1 LSLVDWGVGLEK
13 VLVTGATG
21 FIGLH
26 CIQQL
31 LNRGYSVNGTV
42 RSLDRKDEV
51 IASLLSH
58 NTRTENL
65 SLFEV
70 DLNSDSGWNAAITD
84 CNYVL
89 HVASPFV
96 LTDENEEFFVKPAV
110 DGVLRALKFSSAHN
124 VKKVVL
130 TSSFAAI
137 HESRDEMQES
147 FSETDWSNPNKP
159 GISFYA
165 KSKTM
170 AELAAW
176 NFMETQSPAF
186 GLTVINPVL
195 VMGPS
200 LSKDIG
206 TSNSVVQNMISGSVP
221 GTAKIHIGIVDV
233 RDVASAHILA
243 MENRAS
249 DGERIIVSE
258 KELWIHEVAVILRD
272 AGFNKTPKL
281 VFPKWLMKIVAF
293 FRKDLALMIPMIGR
307 RRDVSSVKAK
317 DLLGW
322 KPIKAEVS
330 IIDTA
335 EQLRDL
341 GLL

>member
-1 LSLVDWGVGLEK
+1 VEK

-26 CIQQL
+26 CIKQL
-31 LNRGYSVNGTV
+31 LDRGYSVNGTL
-42 RSLDRKDEV
+42 RSLDRQAEV
-51 IASLLSH
+51 IDTLERN
-58 NTRTENL
+58 NTPTRHL

-70 DLNSDSGWNAAITD
+70 DLNRDSGWNSAIRD

-96 LTDENEEFFVKPAV
+96 LTDEDEDFFVKPAV
-110 DGVLRALKFSSAHN
+110 EGVQRALKFSKKHN
-124 VKKVVL
+124 VKKVIL

-137 HESRDEMQES
+137 HETLNDRQES
-147 FSETDWSNPNKP
+147 FNEEDWSNPNKP

-176 NFMETQSPAF
+176 EFMEMENPDFSLA
-186 GLTVINPVL
+186 VINPVL

-200 LSKDIG
+200 LSKDVG
-206 TSNSVVQNMISGSVP
+206 TSNSLVKNMINGSVP
-221 GTAKIHIGIVDV
+221 GTPRIHIGIVDV

-243 MENRAS
+243 IESSGAN
-249 DGERIIVSE
+249 GERIIVSE
-258 KELWIHEVAVILRD
+258 KELWVHEVAAILRD
-272 AGFNKTPKL
+272 AGFNKTPKV
-281 VFPKWLMKIVAF
+281 VFPKWLMKIVAL
-293 FRKDLALMIPMIGR
+293 FRKDLALMIPMIGK
-307 RRDVSSVKAK
+307 RRDVSSSKARE
-317 DLLGW
+317 LLGW
-322 KPIKAEVS
+322 KPIKAELS

-335 EQLRDL
+335 QQLKDF

>member
-1 LSLVDWGVGLEK
+1 MEK

-26 CIQQL
+26 CIKQL
-31 LNRGYSVNGTV
+31 LDRGYSVNGTL
-42 RSLDRKDEV
+42 RSQDRQAEVLD
-51 IASLLSH
+51 SLERN
-58 NTRTENL
+58 NTPTRHL

-70 DLNSDSGWNAAITD
+70 DLNRDSGWDSAIRD

-96 LTDENEEFFVKPAV
+96 LTDEDEDFFVKPAV
-110 DGVLRALKFSSAHN
+110 EGVQRALKFSKKHN
-124 VKKVVL
+124 VKKVIL

-137 HESRDEMQES
+137 HETLNDRQEC
-147 FSETDWSNPNKP
+147 FNEEDWSNPNKP

-176 NFMETQSPAF
+176 EFMEMENPDFSLA
-186 GLTVINPVL
+186 VINPVL

-200 LSKDIG
+200 LSKDVG
-206 TSNSVVQNMISGSVP
+206 TSNSLVKNMINGSVP
-221 GTAKIHIGIVDV
+221 GTPKIHIGIVDV

-243 MENRAS
+243 MESSSA

-258 KELWIHEVAVILRD
+258 KELWVHEVAAILRD
-272 AGFNKTPKL
+272 AGFNKTPK
-281 VFPKWLMKIVAF
+281 VEFPKWLMKVVAL
-293 FRKDLALMIPMIGR
+293 FRKDLALMVPMIGK
-307 RRDVSSVKAK
+307 RRDVSSSKARE
-317 DLLGW
+317 LLGW
-322 KPIKAEVS
+322 KPMKAELS

-335 EQLRDL
+335 QQLKDFDL
-341 GLL
+341 L

>member
-1 LSLVDWGVGLEK
+1 MEK

-26 CIQQL
+26 CIKQL
-31 LNRGYSVNGTV
+31 LDRGYSVNGTL
-42 RSLDRKDEV
+42 RSQDRQTEV
-51 IASLLSH
+51 VDSLERN
-58 NTRTENL
+58 NTPTRHL

-70 DLNSDSGWNAAITD
+70 DLNRDSGWDSAIRD

-96 LTDENEEFFVKPAV
+96 LTDEDEDFFVKPAV
-110 DGVLRALKFSSAHN
+110 EGVQRALKFSKKHN
-124 VKKVVL
+124 VKKVIL

-137 HESRDEMQES
+137 HETLNNRQES
-147 FSETDWSNPNKP
+147 FDEEDWSNPNKP

-176 NFMETQSPAF
+176 EFMEMENPDFS
-186 GLTVINPVL
+186 LTVINPVL

-200 LSKDIG
+200 LSKDVG
-206 TSNSVVQNMISGSVP
+206 TSNSLVKNMINGSVP
-221 GTAKIHIGIVDV
+221 GTPKIHIGIVDV

-243 MENRAS
+243 MESSGAN
-249 DGERIIVSE
+249 GERIIVSE
-258 KELWIHEVAVILRD
+258 KELWVHEVAAILRD
-272 AGFNKTPKL
+272 AGFNKTPKV
-281 VFPKWLMKIVAF
+281 VFPKWLMKIVAL
-293 FRKDLALMIPMIGR
+293 FRKDLALMIPMIGK
-307 RRDVSSVKAK
+307 RRDVSSSKARE
-317 DLLGW
+317 LLGW
-322 KPIKAEVS
+322 KPMKAELS

-335 EQLRDL
+335 QQLKDFDL
-341 GLL
+341 L

>member
-1 LSLVDWGVGLEK
+1 MEK

-26 CIQQL
+26 CIKQL
-31 LNRGYSVNGTV
+31 LDRGYSVNGTL
-42 RSLDRKDEV
+42 RSQDRQAEVLD
-51 IASLLSH
+51 SLERN
-58 NTRTENL
+58 NTPTRHL

-70 DLNSDSGWNAAITD
+70 DLNRDSGWDSAIRD

-96 LTDENEEFFVKPAV
+96 LTDEDEDFFVKPAV
-110 DGVLRALKFSSAHN
+110 EGVQRALKFSKKHN
-124 VKKVVL
+124 VKKVIL

-137 HESRDEMQES
+137 HETLNDRQES
-147 FSETDWSNPNKP
+147 FDEEDWSNPNKP

-176 NFMETQSPAF
+176 EFMEMENPDFS
-186 GLTVINPVL
+186 LTVINPVL

-200 LSKDIG
+200 LSKDVG
-206 TSNSVVQNMISGSVP
+206 TSNSLVKNMINGSVP
-221 GTAKIHIGIVDV
+221 GTPKIHIGIVDV

-243 MENRAS
+243 MESSGA

-258 KELWIHEVAVILRD
+258 KELWVHEVAAILRD
-272 AGFNKTPKL
+272 AGFNKTPK
-281 VFPKWLMKIVAF
+281 VEFPKWLMKVVAL
-293 FRKDLALMIPMIGR
+293 FRKDLALMVPMIGK
-307 RRDVSSVKAK
+307 RRDVSSSKARE
-317 DLLGW
+317 LLGW
-322 KPIKAEVS
+322 KPMKAELS

-335 EQLRDL
+335 QQLKDFDL
-341 GLL
+341 L

>member
-1 LSLVDWGVGLEK
+1 MEK

-26 CIQQL
+26 CIKQL
-31 LNRGYSVNGTV
+31 LDRGYSVNGTL
-42 RSLDRKDEV
+42 RSQDRQTEV
-51 IASLLSH
+51 VDSLERN
-58 NTRTENL
+58 NTPTRHL

-70 DLNSDSGWNAAITD
+70 DLNRDSGWDSAIRD

-96 LTDENEEFFVKPAV
+96 LTDEDEDFFVKPAV
-110 DGVLRALKFSSAHN
+110 EGVQRALKFSKKHN
-124 VKKVVL
+124 VKKVIL

-137 HESRDEMQES
+137 HETLNDRQEC
-147 FSETDWSNPNKP
+147 FNEEDWSNPNKP

-176 NFMETQSPAF
+176 EFMEMENPDFSLA
-186 GLTVINPVL
+186 VINPVL

-200 LSKDIG
+200 LSKDVG
-206 TSNSVVQNMISGSVP
+206 TSNSLVKNMINGSVP
-221 GTAKIHIGIVDV
+221 GTPKIHIGIVDV

-243 MENRAS
+243 MESSSA

-258 KELWIHEVAVILRD
+258 KELWVHEVAAILRD
-272 AGFNKTPKL
+272 AGFNKTPKV
-281 VFPKWLMKIVAF
+281 VFPKWLMKIVAL
-293 FRKDLALMIPMIGR
+293 FRKDLALMIPMIGK
-307 RRDVSSVKAK
+307 RRDVSSSKARE
-317 DLLGW
+317 LLGW
-322 KPIKAEVS
+322 KPMKAELS

-335 EQLRDL
+335 QQLKDFDL
-341 GLL
+341 L

>member
-1 LSLVDWGVGLEK
+1 MEK

-26 CIQQL
+26 CIKQL
-31 LNRGYSVNGTV
+31 LDRGYSVNGTL
-42 RSLDRKDEV
+42 RSQDRQAEVLD
-51 IASLLSH
+51 SLERN
-58 NTRTENL
+58 NTPTRHL

-70 DLNSDSGWNAAITD
+70 DLNRDSGWDSAIRD

-96 LTDENEEFFVKPAV
+96 LTDEDEDFFVKPAV
-110 DGVLRALKFSSAHN
+110 EGVQRALKFSKKHN
-124 VKKVVL
+124 VKKVIL

-137 HESRDEMQES
+137 HETLNDRQES
-147 FSETDWSNPNKP
+147 FNEEDWSNPNKP

-176 NFMETQSPAF
+176 EFMEMENPDFSLA
-186 GLTVINPVL
+186 VINPVL

-200 LSKDIG
+200 LTKDIG
-206 TSNSVVQNMISGSVP
+206 TSNSLVKNMINGSVP
-221 GTAKIHIGIVDV
+221 GTPKIHIGIVDV

-243 MENRAS
+243 MESSGAN
-249 DGERIIVSE
+249 GERIIVSE
-258 KELWIHEVAVILRD
+258 KELWVHEVAAILRD
-272 AGFNKTPKL
+272 AGFNKTPKV
-281 VFPKWLMKIVAF
+281 VFPKWLMKIVAL
-293 FRKDLALMIPMIGR
+293 FRKDLALMIPMIGK
-307 RRDVSSVKAK
+307 RRDVSSSKARE
-317 DLLGW
+317 LLGW
-322 KPIKAEVS
+322 KPIKAELS

-335 EQLRDL
+335 QQLKDF

>member
-1 LSLVDWGVGLEK
+1 MEK

-26 CIQQL
+26 CIKQL
-31 LNRGYSVNGTV
+31 LDRGYSVNGTL
-42 RSLDRKDEV
+42 RSQDRQTEV
-51 IASLLSH
+51 VDSLERN
-58 NTRTENL
+58 NTPTRHL

-70 DLNSDSGWNAAITD
+70 DLNRDSGWDSAIRD

-96 LTDENEEFFVKPAV
+96 LTDEDEDFFVKPAV
-110 DGVLRALKFSSAHN
+110 EGVQRALKFSKKHN
-124 VKKVVL
+124 VKKVIL

-137 HESRDEMQES
+137 HETLNDRQES
-147 FSETDWSNPNKP
+147 FNEEDWSNPNKP

-176 NFMETQSPAF
+176 EFMEMENPDFSLA
-186 GLTVINPVL
+186 VINPVL

-200 LSKDIG
+200 LTKDIG
-206 TSNSVVQNMISGSVP
+206 TSNSLVKNMINGSVP
-221 GTAKIHIGIVDV
+221 GTPKIHIGIVDV

-243 MENRAS
+243 MESSGAN
-249 DGERIIVSE
+249 GERIIVSE
-258 KELWIHEVAVILRD
+258 KELWVHEVAAILRD
-272 AGFNKTPKL
+272 AGFNKTPKV
-281 VFPKWLMKIVAF
+281 VFPKWLMKIVAL
-293 FRKDLALMIPMIGR
+293 FRQDLALMIPMIGK
-307 RRDVSSVKAK
+307 RRDVSSSKARE
-317 DLLGW
+317 LLGW
-322 KPIKAEVS
+322 KPMKAELS

-335 EQLRDL
+335 QQLKDFDL
-341 GLL
+341 L

>member
-1 LSLVDWGVGLEK
+1 MEK

-26 CIQQL
+26 CIKQL
-31 LNRGYSVNGTV
+31 LDRGYSVNGTL
-42 RSLDRKDEV
+42 RSQDRQAEVLD
-51 IASLLSH
+51 SLERN
-58 NTRTENL
+58 NTPTRHL

-70 DLNSDSGWNAAITD
+70 DLNRDSGWDSAIRD

-96 LTDENEEFFVKPAV
+96 LTDEDEDFFVKPAV
-110 DGVLRALKFSSAHN
+110 EGVQRALKFSKKHN
-124 VKKVVL
+124 VKKVIL

-137 HESRDEMQES
+137 HETLNDRQECFDEE
-147 FSETDWSNPNKP
+147 DWSNPNKP

-176 NFMETQSPAF
+176 EFMEMENPDFSLA
-186 GLTVINPVL
+186 VINPVL

-200 LSKDIG
+200 LSKDVG
-206 TSNSVVQNMISGSVP
+206 TSNSLVKNMINGSVP
-221 GTAKIHIGIVDV
+221 GTPKIHIGIVDV

-243 MENRAS
+243 MESSGAN
-249 DGERIIVSE
+249 GERIIVSE
-258 KELWIHEVAVILRD
+258 KELWVHEVAAILRD
-272 AGFNKTPKL
+272 AGFNKTPKV
-281 VFPKWLMKIVAF
+281 VFPKWLMKIVAL
-293 FRKDLALMIPMIGR
+293 FRKDLALMIPMIGK
-307 RRDVSSVKAK
+307 RRDVSSSKARE
-317 DLLGW
+317 LLGW
-322 KPIKAEVS
+322 KPIKAELS

-335 EQLRDL
+335 QQLKDF

>member
-1 LSLVDWGVGLEK
+1 MEK

-26 CIQQL
+26 CIKQL
-31 LNRGYSVNGTV
+31 LDRGYSVNGTL
-42 RSLDRKDEV
+42 RSQDRQAEVLD
-51 IASLLSH
+51 SLERN
-58 NTRTENL
+58 NTPTRHL

-70 DLNSDSGWNAAITD
+70 DLNRDSGWDSAIRD

-96 LTDENEEFFVKPAV
+96 LTDEDEDFFVKPAV
-110 DGVLRALKFSSAHN
+110 EGVQRALKFSKKHN
-124 VKKVVL
+124 VKKVIL

-137 HESRDEMQES
+137 HETLNDRQES
-147 FSETDWSNPNKP
+147 FDEEDWSNPNKP

-176 NFMETQSPAF
+176 EFMEMENPDFSLA
-186 GLTVINPVL
+186 VINPVL

-200 LSKDIG
+200 LSKDVG
-206 TSNSVVQNMISGSVP
+206 TSNSLVKNMINGSVP
-221 GTAKIHIGIVDV
+221 GTPKIHIGIVDV

-243 MENRAS
+243 MESSGAN
-249 DGERIIVSE
+249 GERIIVSE
-258 KELWIHEVAVILRD
+258 KELWVHEVAAILRD
-272 AGFNKTPKL
+272 AGFNKTPKV
-281 VFPKWLMKIVAF
+281 VFPKWLMKIVAL
-293 FRKDLALMIPMIGR
+293 FRKDLALMIPMIGK
-307 RRDVSSVKAK
+307 RRDVSSSKARE
-317 DLLGW
+317 LLGW
-322 KPIKAEVS
+322 KPMKAELS

-335 EQLRDL
+335 QQLKDFDL
-341 GLL
+341 L

>member
-1 LSLVDWGVGLEK
+1 MEK

-26 CIQQL
+26 CIKQL
-31 LNRGYSVNGTV
+31 LDRGYSVNGTL
-42 RSLDRKDEV
+42 RSQDRQAEV
-51 IASLLSH
+51 VDSLERN
-58 NTRTENL
+58 NTPTRHL

-70 DLNSDSGWNAAITD
+70 DLNRDSGWDSAIRD

-96 LTDENEEFFVKPAV
+96 LTDEDEDFFVKPAV
-110 DGVLRALKFSSAHN
+110 EGVQRALKFSKKHN
-124 VKKVVL
+124 VKKVIL

-137 HESRDEMQES
+137 HETLNDRQES
-147 FSETDWSNPNKP
+147 FDEEDWSNPNKP

-176 NFMETQSPAF
+176 EFMEMENPDFS
-186 GLTVINPVL
+186 LTVINPVL

-200 LSKDIG
+200 LSKDVG
-206 TSNSVVQNMISGSVP
+206 TSNSLVKNMINGSVP
-221 GTAKIHIGIVDV
+221 GTPKIHIGIVDV

-243 MENRAS
+243 MESSSA

-258 KELWIHEVAVILRD
+258 KELWVHEVAAILRD
-272 AGFNKTPKL
+272 AGFNKTPK
-281 VFPKWLMKIVAF
+281 VEFPKWLMKVVAL
-293 FRKDLALMIPMIGR
+293 FRKDLALMVPMIGK
-307 RRDVSSVKAK
+307 RRDVSSSKARE
-317 DLLGW
+317 LLGW
-322 KPIKAEVS
+322 KPMKAELS

-335 EQLRDL
+335 QQLKDFDL
-341 GLL
+341 L

>member
-1 LSLVDWGVGLEK
+1 MGR

-42 RSLDRKDEV
+42 RSLDRKGEV
-51 IASLLSH
+51 IAALLSH
-58 NTRTENL
+58 NTQTEKL

-70 DLNSDSGWNAAITD
+70 DLNSDSGWNDAITD
-84 CNYVL
+84 CDYVL

-96 LTDENEEFFVKPAV
+96 LTDENEDFFVKPAV

-137 HESRDEMQES
+137 HESLDDMQES
-147 FSETDWSNPNKP
+147 FNEDDWSDPDKL

-176 NFMETQSPAF
+176 DFMKTQSPDF

-206 TSNSVVQNMISGSVP
+206 TSNSLVKNMISGSVP
-221 GTAKIHIGIVDV
+221 GTAKIHIGVVDV
-233 RDVASAHILA
+233 RDVASAHVLA
-243 MENRAS
+243 MENRES

-258 KELWIHEVAVILRD
+258 RELWIHEVAVILRN
-272 AGFNKTPKL
+272 AGFNKTPKF
-281 VFPKWLMKIVAF
+281 VFPKWLMKIVAC
-293 FRKDLALMIPMIGR
+293 FRKDLVLMVKMIGR
-307 RRDVSSVKAK
+307 RRDISSAKAK
-317 DLLGW
+317 DILGW
-322 KPIKAEVS
+322 NPLSAEVS

-335 EQLRDL
+335 KQLKEYN
-341 GLL
+341 LL

>member
-1 LSLVDWGVGLEK
+1 MEK

-26 CIQQL
+26 CIKQL
-31 LNRGYSVNGTV
+31 LDRGYSVNGTL
-42 RSLDRKDEV
+42 RSQDRQAEVLD
-51 IASLLSH
+51 SLERN
-58 NTRTENL
+58 NTPTRHL

-70 DLNSDSGWNAAITD
+70 DLNRDSGWNSAIRD

-96 LTDENEEFFVKPAV
+96 LTDEDEDFFVKPAV
-110 DGVLRALKFSSAHN
+110 EGVQRALKFSKKHN
-124 VKKVVL
+124 VKKVIL

-137 HESRDEMQES
+137 HETLNDRQES
-147 FSETDWSNPNKP
+147 FDEEDWSNPNKP

-176 NFMETQSPAF
+176 EFMEMENPDFSLA
-186 GLTVINPVL
+186 VINPVL

-200 LSKDIG
+200 LSKDVG
-206 TSNSVVQNMISGSVP
+206 TSNSLVKNMINGSVP
-221 GTAKIHIGIVDV
+221 GTPKIHIGIVDV

-243 MENRAS
+243 MESSSA

-258 KELWIHEVAVILRD
+258 KELWVHEVAAILRD
-272 AGFNKTPKL
+272 AGFNKTPKV
-281 VFPKWLMKIVAF
+281 VFPKWLMKIVAL
-293 FRKDLALMIPMIGR
+293 FRKDLALMIPMIGK
-307 RRDVSSVKAK
+307 RRDVSSSKARE
-317 DLLGW
+317 LLGW
-322 KPIKAEVS
+322 KPMKAELS

-335 EQLRDL
+335 QQLKDFDL
-341 GLL
+341 L

>member
-1 LSLVDWGVGLEK
+1 MEK

-26 CIQQL
+26 CIKQL
-31 LNRGYSVNGTV
+31 LDRGYSVNGTL
-42 RSLDRKDEV
+42 RSQDRQAEVLD
-51 IASLLSH
+51 SLERN
-58 NTRTENL
+58 NTPTRHL

-70 DLNSDSGWNAAITD
+70 DLNRDSGWNSAIRD

-96 LTDENEEFFVKPAV
+96 LTDEDEDFFVKPAV
-110 DGVLRALKFSSAHN
+110 EGVQRALKFSKKHN
-124 VKKVVL
+124 VKKVIL

-137 HESRDEMQES
+137 HETLNDRQES
-147 FSETDWSNPNKP
+147 FDEEDWSNPNKP

-176 NFMETQSPAF
+176 EFMEMENPDFSLA
-186 GLTVINPVL
+186 VINPVL

-200 LSKDIG
+200 LSKDVG
-206 TSNSVVQNMISGSVP
+206 TSNSLVKNMISGSVP
-221 GTAKIHIGIVDV
+221 GTPKIHIGIVDV
-233 RDVASAHILA
+233 RDVASVHILA
-243 MENRAS
+243 MESSSA

-258 KELWIHEVAVILRD
+258 KELWVHEVAAILRD
-272 AGFNKTPKL
+272 AGFNKTPK
-281 VFPKWLMKIVAF
+281 VEFPKWLMKVVAL
-293 FRKDLALMIPMIGR
+293 FRKDLALMVPMIGK
-307 RRDVSSVKAK
+307 RRDVSSSKARE
-317 DLLGW
+317 LLGW
-322 KPIKAEVS
+322 KPMKAELS

-335 EQLRDL
+335 QQLKDFDL
-341 GLL
+341 L

>member
-1 LSLVDWGVGLEK
+1 MEK

-26 CIQQL
+26 CIKQL
-31 LNRGYSVNGTV
+31 LDRGYSVNGTL
-42 RSLDRKDEV
+42 RSLDRQAEV
-51 IASLLSH
+51 IDSLERN
-58 NTRTENL
+58 NTPTRHL

-70 DLNSDSGWNAAITD
+70 DLNRDSGWNSAIRD

-96 LTDENEEFFVKPAV
+96 LTDEDEDFFVKPAV
-110 DGVLRALKFSSAHN
+110 EGVQRALKFSKKHN
-124 VKKVVL
+124 VKKVIL

-137 HESRDEMQES
+137 HETLNDRQES
-147 FSETDWSNPNKP
+147 FNEEDWSNPNKP

-176 NFMETQSPAF
+176 EFMEMENPDFSLA
-186 GLTVINPVL
+186 VINPVL

-200 LSKDIG
+200 LSKDVG
-206 TSNSVVQNMISGSVP
+206 TSNSLVKNMINGSVP
-221 GTAKIHIGIVDV
+221 GTPKIHIGIVDV

-243 MENRAS
+243 MESSSA

-258 KELWIHEVAVILRD
+258 KELWVHEVAAILRD
-272 AGFNKTPKL
+272 AGFNKTPKV
-281 VFPKWLMKIVAF
+281 VFPKWLMKIVAL
-293 FRKDLALMIPMIGR
+293 FRKDLALMIPMIGK
-307 RRDVSSVKAK
+307 RRDVSSSKARE
-317 DLLGW
+317 LLGW
-322 KPIKAEVS
+322 KPMKAELS

-335 EQLRDL
+335 QQLKDFDL
-341 GLL
+341 L

>member
-1 LSLVDWGVGLEK
+1 MEK

-26 CIQQL
+26 CIKQL
-31 LNRGYSVNGTV
+31 LDRGYSVNGTL
-42 RSLDRKDEV
+42 RSQDRQAEV
-51 IASLLSH
+51 VDSLERN
-58 NTRTENL
+58 NTPTRHL

-70 DLNSDSGWNAAITD
+70 DLNRDSGWNSAIRD

-96 LTDENEEFFVKPAV
+96 LTDEDEDFFVKPAV
-110 DGVLRALKFSSAHN
+110 EGVQRALKFSKKHN
-124 VKKVVL
+124 VKKVIL

-137 HESRDEMQES
+137 HETLNDRQES
-147 FSETDWSNPNKP
+147 FDEEDWSNPNKP

-176 NFMETQSPAF
+176 EFMEMENPDFSLA
-186 GLTVINPVL
+186 VINPVL

-200 LSKDIG
+200 LSKDVG
-206 TSNSVVQNMISGSVP
+206 TSNSLVKNMINGSVP
-221 GTAKIHIGIVDV
+221 GTPKIHIGIVDV

-243 MENRAS
+243 MESSGA

-258 KELWIHEVAVILRD
+258 KELWVHEVAAILRD
-272 AGFNKTPKL
+272 AGFNKTPKV
-281 VFPKWLMKIVAF
+281 VFPKWLMKIVAL
-293 FRKDLALMIPMIGR
+293 FRKDLALMIPMIGK
-307 RRDVSSVKAK
+307 RRDVSSSKARE
-317 DLLGW
+317 LLGW
-322 KPIKAEVS
+322 KPMKAELS
-330 IIDTA
+330 IVDTA
-335 EQLRDL
+335 QQLKDFDL
-341 GLL
+341 L

>member
-1 LSLVDWGVGLEK
+1 MEK

-26 CIQQL
+26 CVQQL
-31 LNRGYSVNGTV
+31 LSQGYAVNGTL
-42 RSLDRKDEV
+42 RSLDRESEV
-51 IASLLSH
+51 LESLLSH
-58 NTRTENL
+58 NTSTEHL
-65 SLFEV
+65 TLFEV
-70 DLNSDSGWNAAITD
+70 DLNSDSGWDNAIATCD
-84 CNYVL
+84 YVL

-96 LTDENEEFFVKPAV
+96 LTEESEEFFVKPAV
-110 DGVLRALKFSSAHN
+110 EGVLRALKFSCKHN

-130 TSSFAAI
+130 TSSFAAV
-137 HESRDEMQES
+137 HESLDAMQES
-147 FSETDWSNPNKP
+147 FSEEDWSNHEKS

-176 NFMETQSPAF
+176 DFMKAESPEF

-206 TSNSVVQNMISGSVP
+206 TSNSLVQNMISGSVP
-221 GTAKIHIGIVDV
+221 GTAKIHIGVVDV

-243 MENRAS
+243 MKNTQS

-258 KELWIHEVAVILRD
+258 KELWVHEVASILRE
-272 AGFNKTPKL
+272 AGFSKTPKL
-281 VFPKWLMKIVAF
+281 VFPKWFMKIFAY

-307 RRDVSSVKAK
+307 RRDVSSTKAK

-322 KPIKAEVS
+322 NPMSAEVS

-335 EQLRDL
+335 KQLEEYN
-341 GLL
+341 LL

>member
-1 LSLVDWGVGLEK
+1 VEK

-26 CIQQL
+26 CIKQL
-31 LNRGYSVNGTV
+31 LDRGYSVNGTL
-42 RSLDRKDEV
+42 RSQDRQAEVLD
-51 IASLLSH
+51 SLERN
-58 NTRTENL
+58 NTPTRHL

-70 DLNSDSGWNAAITD
+70 DLNRDSGWDSAIRD

-96 LTDENEEFFVKPAV
+96 LTDEDEDFFVKPAV
-110 DGVLRALKFSSAHN
+110 EGVQRALKFSKKHN
-124 VKKVVL
+124 VKKVIL

-137 HESRDEMQES
+137 HETLNDRQES
-147 FSETDWSNPNKP
+147 FDEEDWSNPNKP

-176 NFMETQSPAF
+176 EFMEMENPDFSLA
-186 GLTVINPVL
+186 VINPVL

-200 LSKDIG
+200 LSKDVG
-206 TSNSVVQNMISGSVP
+206 TSNSLVKNMINGSVP
-221 GTAKIHIGIVDV
+221 GTPKIHIGIVDV

-243 MENRAS
+243 MESSSA
-249 DGERIIVSE
+249 DGKRIIVSE
-258 KELWIHEVAVILRD
+258 KELWVHEVAAILRD
-272 AGFNKTPKL
+272 AGFNKTPK
-281 VFPKWLMKIVAF
+281 VEFPKWLMKVVAL
-293 FRKDLALMIPMIGR
+293 FRKDLALMVPMIGK
-307 RRDVSSVKAK
+307 RRDVSSSKARE
-317 DLLGW
+317 LLGW
-322 KPIKAEVS
+322 KPMKAELS

-335 EQLRDL
+335 QQLKDFDL
-341 GLL
+341 L

>member
-1 LSLVDWGVGLEK
+1 MEK

-26 CIQQL
+26 CIKQL
-31 LNRGYSVNGTV
+31 LDRGYSVNGTL
-42 RSLDRKDEV
+42 RSQDRQAEV
-51 IASLLSH
+51 VDSLERN
-58 NTRTENL
+58 NTPTRHL

-70 DLNSDSGWNAAITD
+70 DLNRDSGWDSAIRD

-96 LTDENEEFFVKPAV
+96 LTDEDEDFFVKPAV
-110 DGVLRALKFSSAHN
+110 EGVQRALKFSKKHN
-124 VKKVVL
+124 VKKVIL

-137 HESRDEMQES
+137 HETLNNRQES
-147 FSETDWSNPNKP
+147 FDEEDWSNPNKP

-176 NFMETQSPAF
+176 EFMEMENPDFS
-186 GLTVINPVL
+186 LTVINPVL

-200 LSKDIG
+200 LSKDVG
-206 TSNSVVQNMISGSVP
+206 TSNSLVKNMINGSVP
-221 GTAKIHIGIVDV
+221 GTPKIHIGIVDV

-243 MENRAS
+243 MESSGAN
-249 DGERIIVSE
+249 GERIIVSE
-258 KELWIHEVAVILRD
+258 KELWVHEVAAILRD
-272 AGFNKTPKL
+272 AGFNKTPKV
-281 VFPKWLMKIVAF
+281 VFPKWLMKVVAL
-293 FRKDLALMIPMIGR
+293 FRKDLALMVPMIGK
-307 RRDVSSVKAK
+307 RRDVSSSKARE
-317 DLLGW
+317 LLGW
-322 KPIKAEVS
+322 KPMKAELS

-335 EQLRDL
+335 QQLKDFDL
-341 GLL
+341 L

>member
-1 LSLVDWGVGLEK
+1 VEK

-26 CIQQL
+26 CIKQL
-31 LNRGYSVNGTV
+31 LDRGYSVNGTL
-42 RSLDRKDEV
+42 RSLDRQAEV
-51 IASLLSH
+51 IDSLERN
-58 NTRTENL
+58 NTSTRHL

-70 DLNSDSGWNAAITD
+70 DLNRDSGWDSAIRD
-84 CNYVL
+84 CNYVV

-96 LTDENEEFFVKPAV
+96 LTDEDEDFFVKPAV
-110 DGVLRALKFSSAHN
+110 EGVQRALKFSKKHN
-124 VKKVVL
+124 VKKVIL

-137 HESRDEMQES
+137 HETLNDRQES
-147 FSETDWSNPNKP
+147 FNEEDWSNPNKP

-176 NFMETQSPAF
+176 EFMEMENPDFSLA
-186 GLTVINPVL
+186 VINPVL

-200 LSKDIG
+200 LTKDIG
-206 TSNSVVQNMISGSVP
+206 TSNSLVKNMINGSVP
-221 GTAKIHIGIVDV
+221 GTPKIHIGIVDV

-243 MENRAS
+243 IESSGAN
-249 DGERIIVSE
+249 GERIIVSE
-258 KELWIHEVAVILRD
+258 KELWVHEVAAILRD
-272 AGFNKTPKL
+272 AGFNKTPKV
-281 VFPKWLMKIVAF
+281 VFPKWLMKIVAL
-293 FRKDLALMIPMIGR
+293 FRKDLALMIPMIGK
-307 RRDVSSVKAK
+307 RRDVSSSKARE
-317 DLLGW
+317 LLGW
-322 KPIKAEVS
+322 KPIKAELS

-335 EQLRDL
+335 QQLKDF

>member
-1 LSLVDWGVGLEK
+1 VEK

-26 CIQQL
+26 CIKQL
-31 LNRGYSVNGTV
+31 LDRGYSVNGTL
-42 RSLDRKDEV
+42 RSLDRQAEV
-51 IASLLSH
+51 IDSLERN
-58 NTRTENL
+58 NTPTRHL

-70 DLNSDSGWNAAITD
+70 DLNRDSGWNSAIRD

-96 LTDENEEFFVKPAV
+96 LTDEDEDFFVKPAV
-110 DGVLRALKFSSAHN
+110 EGVQRALKFSKKHN
-124 VKKVVL
+124 VKKVIL

-137 HESRDEMQES
+137 HETLNDRQES
-147 FSETDWSNPNKP
+147 FDEEDWSNPNKP

-176 NFMETQSPAF
+176 EFMEMENPDFSLA
-186 GLTVINPVL
+186 VINPVL

-200 LSKDIG
+200 LSKDVG
-206 TSNSVVQNMISGSVP
+206 TSNSLVKNMINGSVP
-221 GTAKIHIGIVDV
+221 GTPKIHIGIVDV
-233 RDVASAHILA
+233 RDVASVHILA
-243 MENRAS
+243 MESSSA

-258 KELWIHEVAVILRD
+258 KELWVHEVAAILRD
-272 AGFNKTPKL
+272 AGFNKTPK
-281 VFPKWLMKIVAF
+281 VEFPKWLMKVVAL
-293 FRKDLALMIPMIGR
+293 FRKDLALMVPMIGK
-307 RRDVSSVKAK
+307 RRDVSSSKARE
-317 DLLGW
+317 LLGW
-322 KPIKAEVS
+322 KPMKAELS

-335 EQLRDL
+335 QQLKDFDL
-341 GLL
+341 L

>member
-1 LSLVDWGVGLEK
+1 MEK

-26 CIQQL
+26 CIKQL
-31 LNRGYSVNGTV
+31 LDRGYSVNGTL
-42 RSLDRKDEV
+42 RSQDRQAEVLD
-51 IASLLSH
+51 SLERN
-58 NTRTENL
+58 NTPTRHL

-70 DLNSDSGWNAAITD
+70 DLNRDSGWDSAIRD

-96 LTDENEEFFVKPAV
+96 LTDEDEDFFVKPAV
-110 DGVLRALKFSSAHN
+110 EGVQRALKFSKKHN
-124 VKKVVL
+124 VKKVIL

-137 HESRDEMQES
+137 HETLNDRQES
-147 FSETDWSNPNKP
+147 FDEEDWSNPNKP

-176 NFMETQSPAF
+176 EFMEMENPDFSLA
-186 GLTVINPVL
+186 VINPVL

-200 LSKDIG
+200 LSKDVG
-206 TSNSVVQNMISGSVP
+206 TSNSLVKNMINGSVP
-221 GTAKIHIGIVDV
+221 GTPKIHIGIVDV

-243 MENRAS
+243 MESSGAK
-249 DGERIIVSE
+249 GERIIVSE
-258 KELWIHEVAVILRD
+258 KELWVHEVAAILRD
-272 AGFNKTPKL
+272 AGFNKTPK
-281 VFPKWLMKIVAF
+281 VEFPKWLMKVVAL
-293 FRKDLALMIPMIGR
+293 FRKDLALMVPMIGK
-307 RRDVSSVKAK
+307 RRDVSSSKARE
-317 DLLGW
+317 LLGW
-322 KPIKAEVS
+322 KPMKAELS

-335 EQLRDL
+335 QQLKDFDL
-341 GLL
+341 L

>member
-1 LSLVDWGVGLEK
+1 MEK

-26 CIQQL
+26 CIKQL
-31 LNRGYSVNGTV
+31 LDRGYSVNGTL
-42 RSLDRKDEV
+42 RSLDRQAEV
-51 IASLLSH
+51 IDSLERN
-58 NTRTENL
+58 NTPTRHL

-70 DLNSDSGWNAAITD
+70 DLNRDSGWNSAIRD

-96 LTDENEEFFVKPAV
+96 LTDEDEDFFVKPAV
-110 DGVLRALKFSSAHN
+110 EGVQRALKFSKKHN
-124 VKKVVL
+124 VKKVIL

-137 HESRDEMQES
+137 HETLNDRQES
-147 FSETDWSNPNKP
+147 FNEEDWSNPNKP

-176 NFMETQSPAF
+176 EFMEMENPDFSLA
-186 GLTVINPVL
+186 VINPVL

-200 LSKDIG
+200 LTKDIG
-206 TSNSVVQNMISGSVP
+206 TSNSLVKNMINGSVP
-221 GTAKIHIGIVDV
+221 GTPKIHIGIVDV
-233 RDVASAHILA
+233 RDVASVHILA
-243 MENRAS
+243 MESSSA

-258 KELWIHEVAVILRD
+258 KELWVHEVAAILRD
-272 AGFNKTPKL
+272 AGFNKTPKV
-281 VFPKWLMKIVAF
+281 VFPKWLMKIVAL
-293 FRKDLALMIPMIGR
+293 FRKDLALMIPMIGK
-307 RRDVSSVKAK
+307 RRDVSSSKARE
-317 DLLGW
+317 LLGW
-322 KPIKAEVS
+322 KPIKAELS

-335 EQLRDL
+335 QQLKDF

>member
-1 LSLVDWGVGLEK
+1 MEK

-26 CIQQL
+26 CIKQL
-31 LNRGYSVNGTV
+31 LDRGYSVNGTL
-42 RSLDRKDEV
+42 RSLDRQAEV
-51 IASLLSH
+51 IDSLERN
-58 NTRTENL
+58 NTPTRHL

-70 DLNSDSGWNAAITD
+70 DLNRDSGWNSAIRD

-96 LTDENEEFFVKPAV
+96 LTDEDEDFFVKPAV
-110 DGVLRALKFSSAHN
+110 EGVQRALKFSKKHN
-124 VKKVVL
+124 VKKVIL

-137 HESRDEMQES
+137 HETLNDRQES
-147 FSETDWSNPNKP
+147 FNEEDWSNPNKP

-176 NFMETQSPAF
+176 EFMEMENPDFSLA
-186 GLTVINPVL
+186 VINPVL

-200 LSKDIG
+200 LSKDVG
-206 TSNSVVQNMISGSVP
+206 TSNSLVKNMINGSVP
-221 GTAKIHIGIVDV
+221 GTPKIHIGIVDV

-243 MENRAS
+243 MESSGAN
-249 DGERIIVSE
+249 DERIIVSE
-258 KELWIHEVAVILRD
+258 KELWVHEVAAILRD
-272 AGFNKTPKL
+272 AGFNKTPKV
-281 VFPKWLMKIVAF
+281 VFPKWLMKIVAL
-293 FRKDLALMIPMIGR
+293 FRKDLALMIPMIGK
-307 RRDVSSVKAK
+307 RRDVSSSKARE
-317 DLLGW
+317 LLGW
-322 KPIKAEVS
+322 KPIKAELS

-335 EQLRDL
+335 QQLKDF

>member
-1 LSLVDWGVGLEK
+1 MEK

-26 CIQQL
+26 CIKQL
-31 LNRGYSVNGTV
+31 LDRGYSVNGTL
-42 RSLDRKDEV
+42 RSQDRQTEV
-51 IASLLSH
+51 VDSLERN
-58 NTRTENL
+58 NTPTRHL

-70 DLNSDSGWNAAITD
+70 DLNRDSGWDSAIRD

-96 LTDENEEFFVKPAV
+96 LTDEDEDFFVKPAV
-110 DGVLRALKFSSAHN
+110 EGVQRALKFSKKHN
-124 VKKVVL
+124 VKKVIL

-137 HESRDEMQES
+137 HETLNDRQES
-147 FSETDWSNPNKP
+147 FDEEDWSNPNKP

-176 NFMETQSPAF
+176 EFMEMENPDFSLA
-186 GLTVINPVL
+186 VINPVL

-200 LSKDIG
+200 LSKDVG
-206 TSNSVVQNMISGSVP
+206 TSNSLVKNMINGSVP
-221 GTAKIHIGIVDV
+221 GTPKIHIGIVDV

-243 MENRAS
+243 MESSSA

-258 KELWIHEVAVILRD
+258 KELWVHEVAAILRD
-272 AGFNKTPKL
+272 AGFNKTPK
-281 VFPKWLMKIVAF
+281 VEFPKWLMKVVAL
-293 FRKDLALMIPMIGR
+293 FRKDLALMVPMIGK
-307 RRDVSSVKAK
+307 RRDVSSSKARE
-317 DLLGW
+317 LLGW
-322 KPIKAEVS
+322 KPMKAELS

-335 EQLRDL
+335 QQLKDFDL
-341 GLL
+341 L

>member
-1 LSLVDWGVGLEK
+1 MEK

-26 CIQQL
+26 CIKQL
-31 LNRGYSVNGTV
+31 LDRGYSVNGTL
-42 RSLDRKDEV
+42 RSQDRQAEVLD
-51 IASLLSH
+51 SLERN
-58 NTRTENL
+58 NTPTRHL

-70 DLNSDSGWNAAITD
+70 DLNRDSGWNSAIRD

-96 LTDENEEFFVKPAV
+96 LTDEDEDFFVKPAV
-110 DGVLRALKFSSAHN
+110 EGVQRALKFSKKHN
-124 VKKVVL
+124 VKKVIL

-137 HESRDEMQES
+137 HETLNDRQES
-147 FSETDWSNPNKP
+147 FDEEDWSNPNKP

-176 NFMETQSPAF
+176 EFMEMENPDFSLA
-186 GLTVINPVL
+186 VINPVL

-200 LSKDIG
+200 LSKDVG
-206 TSNSVVQNMISGSVP
+206 TSNSLVKNMINGSVP
-221 GTAKIHIGIVDV
+221 GTPKIHIGIVDV

-243 MENRAS
+243 MESSSA

-258 KELWIHEVAVILRD
+258 KELWVHEVAAILRD
-272 AGFNKTPKL
+272 AGFNKTPK
-281 VFPKWLMKIVAF
+281 VEFPKWLMKVVAL
-293 FRKDLALMIPMIGR
+293 FRKDLALMVPMIGK
-307 RRDVSSVKAK
+307 RRDVSSSKARE
-317 DLLGW
+317 LLGW
-322 KPIKAEVS
+322 KPMKAELS

-335 EQLRDL
+335 QQLKDFDL
-341 GLL
+341 L

>member
-1 LSLVDWGVGLEK
+1 MEK

-26 CIQQL
+26 CIKQL
-31 LNRGYSVNGTV
+31 LDRGYSVNGTL
-42 RSLDRKDEV
+42 RSQDRQAEVLD
-51 IASLLSH
+51 SLERN
-58 NTRTENL
+58 NTPTRHL

-70 DLNSDSGWNAAITD
+70 DLNRDSGWDSAIRD

-96 LTDENEEFFVKPAV
+96 LTDEDEDFFVKPAV
-110 DGVLRALKFSSAHN
+110 EGVQRALKFSKKHN
-124 VKKVVL
+124 VKKVIL

-137 HESRDEMQES
+137 HETLNDRQEC
-147 FSETDWSNPNKP
+147 FNEEDWSNPNKP

-165 KSKTM
+165 KSKTI

-176 NFMETQSPAF
+176 EFMEMENPDFS
-186 GLTVINPVL
+186 LTVINPVL

-206 TSNSVVQNMISGSVP
+206 TSNSLVKNMISGSVP
-221 GTAKIHIGIVDV
+221 GTPKIHIGIVDV
-233 RDVASAHILA
+233 RDVASVHILA
-243 MENRAS
+243 MESSSA

-258 KELWIHEVAVILRD
+258 KELWVHEVAAILRD
-272 AGFNKTPKL
+272 AGFNKTPK
-281 VFPKWLMKIVAF
+281 VEFPKWLMKVVAL
-293 FRKDLALMIPMIGR
+293 FRKDLALMVPMIGK
-307 RRDVSSVKAK
+307 RRDVSSSKARE
-317 DLLGW
+317 LLGW
-322 KPIKAEVS
+322 KPMKAELS

-335 EQLRDL
+335 QQLKDFDL
-341 GLL
+341 L

>member
-1 LSLVDWGVGLEK
+1 MEK

-26 CIQQL
+26 CIKQL
-31 LNRGYSVNGTV
+31 LDRGYSVNGTL
-42 RSLDRKDEV
+42 RSQDRQAEVLD
-51 IASLLSH
+51 SLERN
-58 NTRTENL
+58 NTPTRHL

-70 DLNSDSGWNAAITD
+70 DLNRDSGWDSAIRD

-96 LTDENEEFFVKPAV
+96 LTDEDEDFFVKPAV
-110 DGVLRALKFSSAHN
+110 EGVQRALKFSKKHN
-124 VKKVVL
+124 VKKVIL

-137 HESRDEMQES
+137 HETLNDRQES
-147 FSETDWSNPNKP
+147 FDEEDWSNPNKP

-176 NFMETQSPAF
+176 EFMEMENPDFSLA
-186 GLTVINPVL
+186 VINPVL
-195 VMGPS
+195 VMGPT
-200 LSKDIG
+200 LSKDVG
-206 TSNSVVQNMISGSVP
+206 TSNSLVKNMISGSVP
-221 GTAKIHIGIVDV
+221 GTPKIHIGIVDV

-243 MENRAS
+243 MESSSA

-258 KELWIHEVAVILRD
+258 KELWVHEVAAILRD
-272 AGFNKTPKL
+272 AGFNKTPKV
-281 VFPKWLMKIVAF
+281 VFPKWLMKIVAL
-293 FRKDLALMIPMIGR
+293 FRKDLALMIPMIGK
-307 RRDVSSVKAK
+307 RRDVSSSKARE
-317 DLLGW
+317 LLGW
-322 KPIKAEVS
+322 KPIKAELS

-335 EQLRDL
+335 QQLKDF

>member
-1 LSLVDWGVGLEK
+1 MEK

-26 CIQQL
+26 CIKQL
-31 LNRGYSVNGTV
+31 LDRGYSVNGTL
-42 RSLDRKDEV
+42 RSLDRQAEV
-51 IASLLSH
+51 IDSLERN
-58 NTRTENL
+58 NTPTRHL

-70 DLNSDSGWNAAITD
+70 DLNRDSGWDSAIRD

-96 LTDENEEFFVKPAV
+96 LTDEDEDFFVKPAV
-110 DGVLRALKFSSAHN
+110 EGVQRALKFSKKHN
-124 VKKVVL
+124 VKKVIL

-137 HESRDEMQES
+137 HETLNDRQES
-147 FSETDWSNPNKP
+147 FDEEDWSNPNKP

-176 NFMETQSPAF
+176 EFMEMENPDFSLA
-186 GLTVINPVL
+186 VINPVL
-195 VMGPS
+195 VMGPT
-200 LSKDIG
+200 LSKDVG
-206 TSNSVVQNMISGSVP
+206 TSNSLVKNMISGSVP
-221 GTAKIHIGIVDV
+221 GTPKIHIGIVDV

-243 MENRAS
+243 MESSSA

-258 KELWIHEVAVILRD
+258 KELWVHEVAAILRD
-272 AGFNKTPKL
+272 AGFNKTPK
-281 VFPKWLMKIVAF
+281 VEFPKWLMKVVAL
-293 FRKDLALMIPMIGR
+293 FRKDLALMVPMIGK
-307 RRDVSSVKAK
+307 RRDVSSSKARE
-317 DLLGW
+317 LLGW
-322 KPIKAEVS
+322 KPMKAELS

-335 EQLRDL
+335 QQLKDFDL
-341 GLL
+341 L

>member
-1 LSLVDWGVGLEK
+1 MEK

-26 CIQQL
+26 CIKQL
-31 LNRGYSVNGTV
+31 LDRGYSVNGTL
-42 RSLDRKDEV
+42 RSQDRQTEV
-51 IASLLSH
+51 VDSLERN
-58 NTRTENL
+58 NTPTRHL

-70 DLNSDSGWNAAITD
+70 DLNRDSGWDSAIRD

-96 LTDENEEFFVKPAV
+96 LTDEDEDFFVKPAV
-110 DGVLRALKFSSAHN
+110 EGVQRALKFSKKHN
-124 VKKVVL
+124 VKKVIL

-137 HESRDEMQES
+137 HETLNDRQES
-147 FSETDWSNPNKP
+147 FDEEDWSNPNKP

-176 NFMETQSPAF
+176 EFMEMENPDFSLA
-186 GLTVINPVL
+186 VINPVL

-200 LSKDIG
+200 LSKDVG
-206 TSNSVVQNMISGSVP
+206 TSNSLVKNMINGSVP
-221 GTAKIHIGIVDV
+221 GTPKIHIGIVDV
-233 RDVASAHILA
+233 RDVASVHILA
-243 MENRAS
+243 MESSSA

-258 KELWIHEVAVILRD
+258 KELWVHEVAAILRD
-272 AGFNKTPKL
+272 AGFNKTPK
-281 VFPKWLMKIVAF
+281 VEFPKWLMKVVAL
-293 FRKDLALMIPMIGR
+293 FRKDLALMVPMIGK
-307 RRDVSSVKAK
+307 RRDVSSSKARE
-317 DLLGW
+317 LLGW
-322 KPIKAEVS
+322 KPMKAELS

-335 EQLRDL
+335 QQLKDFDL
-341 GLL
+341 L

>member
-1 LSLVDWGVGLEK
+1 MEK

-26 CIQQL
+26 CIKQL
-31 LNRGYSVNGTV
+31 LDRGYSVNGTL
-42 RSLDRKDEV
+42 RSLDRQAEV
-51 IASLLSH
+51 IDSLERN
-58 NTRTENL
+58 NTSTRHL

-70 DLNSDSGWNAAITD
+70 DLNRDSGWDSAIRD
-84 CNYVL
+84 CNYVV

-96 LTDENEEFFVKPAV
+96 LTDEDEDFFVKPAV
-110 DGVLRALKFSSAHN
+110 EGVQRALKFSKKHN
-124 VKKVVL
+124 VKKVIL

-137 HESRDEMQES
+137 HETLNDRQES
-147 FSETDWSNPNKP
+147 FNEEDWSNPNKP

-176 NFMETQSPAF
+176 EFMEMENPDFSLA
-186 GLTVINPVL
+186 VINPVL

-206 TSNSVVQNMISGSVP
+206 TSNSLVKNMISGSVP
-221 GTAKIHIGIVDV
+221 GTPKIHIGIVDV

-243 MENRAS
+243 MESSSA

-258 KELWIHEVAVILRD
+258 KELWVHEVAAILRD
-272 AGFNKTPKL
+272 AGFNKTPKV
-281 VFPKWLMKIVAF
+281 VFPKWLMKIVAL
-293 FRKDLALMIPMIGR
+293 FRKDLALMIPMIGK
-307 RRDVSSVKAK
+307 RRDVSSSKARE
-317 DLLGW
+317 LLGW
-322 KPIKAEVS
+322 KPIKAELS

-335 EQLRDL
+335 QQLKDF

>member
-1 LSLVDWGVGLEK
+1 MEK

-26 CIQQL
+26 CIKQL
-31 LNRGYSVNGTV
+31 LDRGYSVNGTL
-42 RSLDRKDEV
+42 RSQDRQTEV
-51 IASLLSH
+51 VDSLERN
-58 NTRTENL
+58 NTPTRHL

-70 DLNSDSGWNAAITD
+70 DLNRDSGWNSAIRD

-96 LTDENEEFFVKPAV
+96 LTDEDEDFFVKPAV
-110 DGVLRALKFSSAHN
+110 EGVQRALKFSKKHN
-124 VKKVVL
+124 VKKVIL

-137 HESRDEMQES
+137 HETLNDRQES
-147 FSETDWSNPNKP
+147 FDEEDWSNPNKP

-176 NFMETQSPAF
+176 EFMEMENPDFS
-186 GLTVINPVL
+186 LTVINPVL

-200 LSKDIG
+200 LSKDVG
-206 TSNSVVQNMISGSVP
+206 TSNSLVKNMINGSVP
-221 GTAKIHIGIVDV
+221 GTPKIHIGIVDV

-243 MENRAS
+243 MESSGAN
-249 DGERIIVSE
+249 GERIIVSE
-258 KELWIHEVAVILRD
+258 KELWVHEVAAILRD
-272 AGFNKTPKL
+272 AGFNKTPKV
-281 VFPKWLMKIVAF
+281 VFPKWLMKIVAL
-293 FRKDLALMIPMIGR
+293 FRKDLALMIPMIGK
-307 RRDVSSVKAK
+307 RRDVSSSKARE
-317 DLLGW
+317 LLGW
-322 KPIKAEVS
+322 KPMKAELS

-335 EQLRDL
+335 QQLKDFDL
-341 GLL
+341 L

>member
-1 LSLVDWGVGLEK
+1 VEK

-26 CIQQL
+26 CIKQL
-31 LNRGYSVNGTV
+31 LDRGYSVNGTL
-42 RSLDRKDEV
+42 RSLDRQAEV
-51 IASLLSH
+51 IDTLERN
-58 NTRTENL
+58 NTPTRHL

-70 DLNSDSGWNAAITD
+70 DLNRDSGWNSAIRG

-96 LTDENEEFFVKPAV
+96 LTDEDEDFFVKPAV
-110 DGVLRALKFSSAHN
+110 EGVQRALKFSKKHN
-124 VKKVVL
+124 VKKVIL

-137 HESRDEMQES
+137 HETLNDRQES
-147 FSETDWSNPNKP
+147 FNEEDWSNPNKP

-176 NFMETQSPAF
+176 EFMEMENPDFSLA
-186 GLTVINPVL
+186 VINPVL

-200 LSKDIG
+200 LTKDIG
-206 TSNSVVQNMISGSVP
+206 TSNSLVKNMINGSVP
-221 GTAKIHIGIVDV
+221 GTPKIHIGIVDV

-243 MENRAS
+243 IESSGAN
-249 DGERIIVSE
+249 GERIIVSE
-258 KELWIHEVAVILRD
+258 KELWVHEVAAILRD
-272 AGFNKTPKL
+272 AGFNKTPKV
-281 VFPKWLMKIVAF
+281 VFPKWLMKIVAL
-293 FRKDLALMIPMIGR
+293 FRKDLALMIPMIGK
-307 RRDVSSVKAK
+307 RRDVSSSKARE
-317 DLLGW
+317 LLGW
-322 KPIKAEVS
+322 KPIKAELS

-335 EQLRDL
+335 QQLKDF

>member
-1 LSLVDWGVGLEK
+1 MEK

-26 CIQQL
+26 CIKQL
-31 LNRGYSVNGTV
+31 LDRGYSVNGTL
-42 RSLDRKDEV
+42 RSQDRQAEVLD
-51 IASLLSH
+51 SLERN
-58 NTRTENL
+58 NTPTRHL

-70 DLNSDSGWNAAITD
+70 DLNRDSGWDSAIRD

-96 LTDENEEFFVKPAV
+96 LTDEDEDFFVKPAV
-110 DGVLRALKFSSAHN
+110 EGVQRALKFSKKHN
-124 VKKVVL
+124 VKKVIL

-137 HESRDEMQES
+137 HETLNDRQES
-147 FSETDWSNPNKP
+147 FDEEDWSNPNKP

-165 KSKTM
+165 KSKTI

-176 NFMETQSPAF
+176 EFMEMENPDFS
-186 GLTVINPVL
+186 LTVINPVL

-206 TSNSVVQNMISGSVP
+206 TSNSLVKNMISGSVP
-221 GTAKIHIGIVDV
+221 GTPKIHIGIVDV

-243 MENRAS
+243 MESSSA

-258 KELWIHEVAVILRD
+258 KELWVHEVAAILRD
-272 AGFNKTPKL
+272 AGFNKTPK
-281 VFPKWLMKIVAF
+281 VEFPKWLMKVVAL
-293 FRKDLALMIPMIGR
+293 FRKDLALMVPMIGK
-307 RRDVSSVKAK
+307 RRDVSSSKARE
-317 DLLGW
+317 LLGW
-322 KPIKAEVS
+322 KPMKAELS

-335 EQLRDL
+335 QQLKDFDL
-341 GLL
+341 L

>member
-1 LSLVDWGVGLEK
+1 MEK

-26 CIQQL
+26 CIKQL
-31 LNRGYSVNGTV
+31 LDRGYSVNGTL
-42 RSLDRKDEV
+42 RSLDRQAEV
-51 IASLLSH
+51 IDSLERN
-58 NTRTENL
+58 NTPTRHL

-70 DLNSDSGWNAAITD
+70 DLNRDSGWDSAIRD

-96 LTDENEEFFVKPAV
+96 LTDEDEDFFVKPAV
-110 DGVLRALKFSSAHN
+110 EGVQRALKFSKKHN
-124 VKKVVL
+124 VKKVIL

-137 HESRDEMQES
+137 HETLNDRQES
-147 FSETDWSNPNKP
+147 FDEEDWSNPNKP

-176 NFMETQSPAF
+176 EFMEMENPDFSLA
-186 GLTVINPVL
+186 VINPVL

-200 LSKDIG
+200 LTKDIG
-206 TSNSVVQNMISGSVP
+206 TSNSLVKNMINGSVP
-221 GTAKIHIGIVDV
+221 GTPKIHIGIVDV

-243 MENRAS
+243 MESSSA

-258 KELWIHEVAVILRD
+258 KELWVHEVAAILRD
-272 AGFNKTPKL
+272 AGFNKTPKV
-281 VFPKWLMKIVAF
+281 VFPKWLMKIVAL
-293 FRKDLALMIPMIGR
+293 FRKDLALMIPMIGK
-307 RRDVSSVKAK
+307 RRDVSSSKARE
-317 DLLGW
+317 LLGW
-322 KPIKAEVS
+322 KPIKAELS

-335 EQLRDL
+335 QQLKDF

>member
-1 LSLVDWGVGLEK
+1 MEK

-26 CIQQL
+26 CIKQL
-31 LNRGYSVNGTV
+31 LDRGYSVNGTL
-42 RSLDRKDEV
+42 RSQDRQTEV
-51 IASLLSH
+51 VDSLERN
-58 NTRTENL
+58 NTPTRHL

-70 DLNSDSGWNAAITD
+70 DLNRDSGWDSAIRD

-96 LTDENEEFFVKPAV
+96 LTDEDEDFFVKPAV
-110 DGVLRALKFSSAHN
+110 EGVQRALKFSKKHN
-124 VKKVVL
+124 VKKVIL

-137 HESRDEMQES
+137 HETLNDRQES
-147 FSETDWSNPNKP
+147 FNEEDWSNPNKP

-176 NFMETQSPAF
+176 EFMEMENPDFSLA
-186 GLTVINPVL
+186 VINPVL

-200 LSKDIG
+200 LTKDIG
-206 TSNSVVQNMISGSVP
+206 TSNSLVKNMINGSVP
-221 GTAKIHIGIVDV
+221 GTPKIHIGIVDV

-243 MENRAS
+243 MESSGAN
-249 DGERIIVSE
+249 GERIIVSE
-258 KELWIHEVAVILRD
+258 KELWVHEVAAILRD
-272 AGFNKTPKL
+272 AGFNKTPKV
-281 VFPKWLMKIVAF
+281 VFPKWLMKIVAL
-293 FRKDLALMIPMIGR
+293 FRKDLALMIPMIGK
-307 RRDVSSVKAK
+307 RRDVSSSKARE
-317 DLLGW
+317 LLGW
-322 KPIKAEVS
+322 KPMKAELS

-335 EQLRDL
+335 QQLKDFDL
-341 GLL
+341 L